1 MVNVVIAGGFGNFGQ
16 TVTEVLKLQ
25 GKHQVYVIGRKAPQT
40 DVDQVHFI
48 VVDYDDANHLQHLLE
63 DNKIHTVISCLSLTT
78 DSAKAAEMNLIKAAN
93 HSTTTT
99 RFITS
104 NWGTP
109 ITDGIIVY
117 MPWVKY
123 KLAAMKLLRTT
134 TLEWTSFTVGYFLD
148 YYGMPHVK
156 THLPPFLVAVD
167 VANKIA
173 RIPGTGNDVITFTY
187 TYDVANVVATMLD
200 ADKWQEETIVVGD
213 KATWNEFL
221 QLAENVRGCKFD
233 VGYDS
238 VEILEASHITELPSH
253 VSSYNLYPRTLMQH
267 LMAGLERAMVAGML
281 DLPEERAFTS
291 GVSDIKMVKIRDMLQ
306 KSWGSDKSLNSSGA
320 SAQSGSEVLG
330 LTD

>member
-104 NWGTP
+104 DWGTP

-221 QLAENVRGCKFD
+221 QLAENVRGRFPPSYYMCIERDSHRRPQKAANLMSVMILWKF
-233 VGYDS
+233 S
-238 VEILEASHITELPSH
+238 RLRTSQNCRPTFRRTIFTLEPSC
-253 VSSYNLYPRTLMQH
+253 N
-267 LMAGLERAMVAGML
+267 
-281 DLPEERAFTS
+281 
-291 GVSDIKMVKIRDMLQ
+291 I
-306 KSWGSDKSLNSSGA
+306 
-320 SAQSGSEVLG
+320 
-330 LTD
+330 